1 MNQIVS
7 ISNYLR
13 KQKPIN
19 YEVLLSSIQ
28 NKYSKKYFELV
39 SSDVSPSAKKEK
51 TLSFIINELQT
62 QSVKATD
69 DYSLVDLAQKI
80 YNDMDGYS
88 VLSKPL
94 EDENVEGI
102 NINSWEDIRV
112 KFIDGTSIK
121 IDGFL
126 NAAQAK
132 TIIQRLLLNSSV
144 TIDDAV
150 PTAEASINSNIR
162 ITAVQTPIVDETV
175 GVACY
180 IRKLRQRVFTAAEYI
195 SGEFASEGMLKLI
208 QTAARRGVSIL
219 FVGKVNTGK
228 TSTVKFV
235 LDTLPDD
242 LQIITIE
249 SGAREI
255 DIVKRQEDGS
265 VKNNAIHMLT
275 RESEKE
281 EQNITQEK
289 LVVKALRLN
298 PDVVSIAEMR
308 DVEAYAAQEASLSGH
323 TVITTAHAG
332 NVKQGHRRVA
342 GLCRKKYSTDYHE
355 AMINACEA
363 FPLVI
368 FIHMGEDNVRRIM
381 NISECY
387 VDNDEKIHY
396 SNLWEFEVLENAVVN
411 GKSKVIG
418 NFIQDNSPSQYLIE
432 KMKLY
437 GVTQAE
443 LSALKKVGV

>member
-1 MNQIVS
+1 MNSIIS
-7 ISNYLR
+7 ISNYLM
-13 KQKPIN
+13 KQKPMN
-19 YEVLLSSIQ
+19 YETLLSKIQ

-39 SSDVSPSAKKEK
+39 SSDISTIAKKEK

-62 QSVKATD
+62 QAVKPTE

-88 VLSKPL
+88 ILTKPL
-94 EDENVEGI
+94 EDDNVEGI
-102 NINSWEDIRV
+102 NVNSWEDIRV

-121 IDGFL
+121 IDSFL
-126 NAAQAK
+126 NATQAK
-132 TIIQRLLLNSSV
+132 SIIQRLLQNSSV
-144 TIDDAV
+144 TMDDAV
-150 PTAEASINSNIR
+150 PVAEASMNSNIR
-162 ITAVQTPIVDETV
+162 ITAVQTPIVDESI

-180 IRKLRQRVFTAAEYI
+180 IRKLRHKTFTADEYT
-195 SGEFASEGMLKLI
+195 GGGFASEGILKLI

-242 LQIITIE
+242 MQIITIE
-249 SGAREI
+249 SGAREMN
-255 DIVKRQEDGS
+255 IVKKHKDGTI
-265 VKNNAIHMLT
+265 KNNVIHMLT
-275 RESEKE
+275 RESERE

-298 PDVVSIAEMR
+298 PDTLSVAEMR
-308 DVEAYAAQEASLSGH
+308 DIEAYAAQEASLSGH

-332 NVKQGHRRVA
+332 SVKQGHRRVA

-355 AMINACEA
+355 AIINACEA
-363 FPLVI
+363 FPLAV

-381 NISECY
+381 NVSECY

-396 SNLWEFEVLENAVVN
+396 NSLWEFEVIENKVIK

-418 NFIQDNSPSQYLIE
+418 NFIQKNSPSEYLIE
-432 KMKLY
+432 KMKHY

-443 LSALKKVGV
+443 LSALMKDGV